1 MHYDIAAKMLME
13 KCRNE
18 ILREF
23 LGIAVAESTILEEAP
38 QETVSVK
45 RSDFPIWVRDESGGR
60 RLVLV
65 EIQSRWEKDL
75 PVRLLN
81 YRSRYLLKYAAEVVS
96 CVLLLRPAPGAVSV
110 YEDNEVT
117 FRFRFIPIHDLDAR
131 EFVRRGTPCLLPFV
145 PLMRHGE
152 EAMEAADAL
161 IYGSSLPRGDKA
173 DMLTAMAILSG
184 LVSKELPRMLLG
196 RRRDTMIESAAY
208 DLIKEEGYKEG
219 MQQGMQQ
226 GIRQG
231 VIDALE
237 ARFELVPDSI
247 AAIIQEIDELAVLKA
262 LLKKAVTID
271 SLDSFRE
278 LLSKVLE

>member
-196 RRRDTMIESAAY
+196 RRRDIMIESAAY
-208 DLIKEEGYKEG
+208 DIIKEEGIQQG
-219 MQQGMQQ
+219 IQQGMLDHSKQA
-226 GIRQG
+226 
-231 VIDALE
+231 VIEVLE
-237 ARFELVPDSI
+237 ARFDLVPASMVT
-247 AAIIQEIDELAVLKA
+247 AIQTISDPGILKF
-262 LLKKAVTID
+262 LLKKAATTD
-271 SLDSFRE
+271 SLDHFKEIMAR
-278 LLSKVLE
+278 LTD